1 MDNYRY
7 GSDKYSIKWKKRDK
21 TLKDLRVRGVD
32 RIRELLK
39 RADKSERVQN
49 SPKYFIFDKKFQDLR
64 DEISSIKKRL
74 DRCFELHADKI
85 QKENIRRFSL
95 TQNDESDTEDGG
107 LNNMNKRTRRNN
119 NRRERRTRT
128 TRNNSQNNS
137 QRSKRARNENSENVG
152 NSNINNKSKQA
163 KKNKRDTAKSSRR
176 SNHNSQNDDA
186 SNEALPS
193 QDGSIVDLLH
203 SNDDD
208 NNNNNN
214 NNVATNSDNV
224 STIISSFTVNKN
236 DEYDDINSDKEDD
249 VEHNVGQFEMG
260 VENEPLSNFE
270 AKGSHFIK
278 HFQENTFQHYQIVLI

>member
-1 MDNYRY
+1 MGISVPLINAKYTPRSAKIPKETKTTVDKSIHVRSGDPGKKVKILKDKVTNLDNYRY

-64 DEISSIKKRL
+64 DEISSVKKRL

-137 QRSKRARNENSENVG
+137 QRSKRARNV
-152 NSNINNKSKQA
+152 
-163 KKNKRDTAKSSRR
+163 RAKS
-176 SNHNSQNDDA
+176 
-186 SNEALPS
+186 
-193 QDGSIVDLLH
+193 LL
-203 SNDDD
+203 
-208 NNNNNN
+208 
-214 NNVATNSDNV
+214 
-224 STIISSFTVNKN
+224 
-236 DEYDDINSDKEDD
+236 
-249 VEHNVGQFEMG
+249 
-260 VENEPLSNFE
+260 
-270 AKGSHFIK
+270 
-278 HFQENTFQHYQIVLI
+278 